1 MEIITVNNTTY
12 LAEAKAIVQ
21 QVSSLEAFKEPDTT
35 MDVGKYKK
43 IVPWGD
49 NNDMPQQV
57 MTNVEKCEVVG
68 ANLQFNIMA
77 AYGQGIKPFRKIGK
91 GKEAVY
97 EEIEEGEIYDF
108 FQDNNLNLF
117 WLESLS
123 DMHAFFNIF
132 PEIIL
137 SKDYTKITSLR
148 AKEAAFSRWQS
159 MDKTAGRILKHYYCG
174 KWDDSPTELDVTET
188 DVLDKYNPLRDL
200 QQRIEKR
207 GSVPYRFIVPV
218 TFPTPGRSYYQR
230 SYWWSIFLSGWYDFL
245 MSIPKFKK
253 ALMKNQLGAKY
264 IIYLSAKYWKYLFQA
279 EGIDENDKEAVLA
292 RKQQEHAAF
301 QSFLTSE
308 ENAGKGLIALK
319 EMVNSAG
326 GSSEEKLIEIV
337 EIPNPMKGGEYIAD
351 SQEASANIS
360 YAMQVHQPLIGNPP
374 KDSGSMSGSDARER
388 FMMKVG
394 LMTPFRDQILQVLHL
409 IRRFNNWGDDVVF
422 RVPDFEFTKLDEN
435 KTGKETKVQNPNP
448 DQNAG
453 K

>member
-1 MEIITVNNTTY
+1 MEIITVDNTTY
-12 LAEAKAIVQ
+12 LPEAKAIIQ
-21 QVSSLEAFKEPDTT
+21 QVSSLEAFKEPDSTI
-35 MDVGKYKK
+35 DIGKFKK

-49 NNDMPQQV
+49 DNDMPQQV

-91 GKEAVY
+91 GKEAIF
-97 EEIEEGEIYDF
+97 EEIEEGEVFDF

-117 WLESLS
+117 LLESLS

-137 SKDYTKITSLR
+137 SKDYSKIVSLR

-159 MDKTAGRILKHYYCG
+159 MDKTSGRILKHFYCG
-174 KWDDSPTELDVTET
+174 KWDDSPGESDITET
-188 DVLDKYNPLRDL
+188 DVLDRYNPLHDI

-218 TFPTPGRSYYQR
+218 AFTTPGRSYYQR
-230 SYWWSIFLSGWYDFL
+230 AYWWSIFLSGWFDFII
-245 MSIPKFKK
+245 SIPTFKK

-264 IIYLSAKYWKYLFQA
+264 IIYLSKKYWQYLFEA
-279 EGIDENDKEAVLA
+279 ENIDTNDKEAVAA

-319 EMVNSAG
+319 ELVNVMSGSA
-326 GSSEEKLIEIV
+326 EEKLIEIV
-337 EIPNPMKGGEYIAD
+337 EIPNPMKGGEYIED
-351 SQEASANIS
+351 SQEAAAIIS

-374 KDSGSMSGSDARER
+374 KQSGSLSGSDARER

-422 RVPDFEFTKLDEN
+422 RIPDFEFTTLDEN
-435 KTGKETKVQNPNP
+435 KTGKETKIQTPNP